1 MAGVPE
7 PLILLHGFTQTG
19 RGWDEVV
26 CHLDRERYRPLAPDL
41 RGHGAAGPRR
51 PADFDAC
58 VRDIASLAAG
68 SFALAGYSMGG
79 RLALHVA
86 FAHPALVERLVLV
99 SSTAGIADDAARATR
114 RLEDERRA
122 DEIER
127 DGVEAFLER
136 WLALPL
142 FAGLPPDAAG
152 LDERR
157 ANTTAGLASSLR
169 LAGAG
174 AQASLGDRLGTLT
187 MPVLLV
193 AGALDTKF
201 VGIAEQMAAAI
212 PTATLAIVAGA
223 GHVVHVERPDKFVG
237 LLRHWL
243 SEHN

>member
-1 MAGVPE
+1 MTASDRLVF
-7 PLILLHGFTQTG
+7 LHGFTQTG
-19 RGWDEVV
+19 RSWDPVARE
-26 CHLDRERYRPLAPDL
+26 LADRYQTHTVDVP
-41 RGHGAAGPRR
+41 GHGASGSIRIDL
-51 PADFDAC
+51 PAAADW
-58 VRDIASLAAG
+58 LAEIGG
-68 SFALAGYSMGG
+68 SATYVGYSMGG
-79 RLALHVA
+79 RLALHLA
-86 FAHPALVERLVLV
+86 LAHPALVERLVLV

-152 LDERR
+152 LDERL

-174 AQASLGDRLGTLT
+174 AQASLWDRLGTLT

-212 PTATLAIVAGA
+212 PPATLAIVAGA

-237 LLRHWL
+237 LLRRWL

>member
-1 MAGVPE
+1 MTASDRLVF
-7 PLILLHGFTQTG
+7 LHGFTQTG
-19 RGWDEVV
+19 RSWDPVARE
-26 CHLDRERYRPLAPDL
+26 LADRYETHTVDVP
-41 RGHGAAGPRR
+41 GHGASGSLRIDL
-51 PADFDAC
+51 PAAADW
-58 VRDIASLAAG
+58 LAEIGG
-68 SFALAGYSMGG
+68 SATYVGYSMGG

-86 FAHPALVERLVLV
+86 LAHPALVERLVLV

-152 LDERR
+152 LDERL

-174 AQASLGDRLGTLT
+174 AQASLWDRLGTLT

-223 GHVVHVERPDKFVG
+223 GHVVHVERPDEFVG
-237 LLRHWL
+237 LLRRWL

>member
-1 MAGVPE
+1 MTASDRLVF
-7 PLILLHGFTQTG
+7 LHGFTQTG
-19 RGWDEVV
+19 RSWDPVARE
-26 CHLDRERYRPLAPDL
+26 LADRYETHTVDVP
-41 RGHGAAGPRR
+41 GHGASGSLRI
-51 PADFDAC
+51 D
-58 VRDIASLAAG
+58 LAAAADWLAEIGG
-68 SFALAGYSMGG
+68 SATYVGYSMGG
-79 RLALHVA
+79 RLALHLA

-201 VGIAEQMAAAI
+201 VGIAEEMAAAI

-237 LLRHWL
+237 LLRRWL

>member
-1 MAGVPE
+1 MTASDRLVF
-7 PLILLHGFTQTG
+7 LHGFTQTG
-19 RGWDEVV
+19 RSWDPVA
-26 CHLDRERYRPLAPDL
+26 CKLADRYETHTVDVP
-41 RGHGAAGPRR
+41 GHGASGSLRIDL
-51 PADFDAC
+51 PAAADW
-58 VRDIASLAAG
+58 LAEIGG
-68 SFALAGYSMGG
+68 SATYVGYSMGG
-79 RLALHVA
+79 RLALHLA

-99 SSTAGIADDAARATR
+99 SSTAGIADEAARATR

-142 FAGLPPDAAG
+142 FAGLPPDGAG
-152 LDERR
+152 LDERL

-174 AQASLGDRLGTLT
+174 AQASLWDRLATLT

-193 AGALDTKF
+193 AGDLDTKF